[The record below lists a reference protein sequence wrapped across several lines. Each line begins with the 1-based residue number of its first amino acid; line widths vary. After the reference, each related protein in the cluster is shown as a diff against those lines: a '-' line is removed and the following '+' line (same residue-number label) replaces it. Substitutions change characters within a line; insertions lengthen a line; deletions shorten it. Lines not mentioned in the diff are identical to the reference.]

1 MRSVMCMADVYR
13 FYRKTED
20 VPKSS
25 IEKKERVYE
34 DSQQIEFL
42 CASARLIDAV
52 ESLSK

>member
-13 FYRKTED
+13 VYRILED
-20 VPKSS
+20 APKSS
-25 IEKKERVYE
+25 MEKKERVYE

-42 CASARLIDAV
+42 CASAHLIEAV

>member
-20 VPKSS
+20 APKSS
-25 IEKKERVYE
+25 NEKKEHVNE
-34 DSQQIEFL
+34 DSQSIELL
-42 CASARLIDAV
+42 CASAHLIEAV